1 MFLQFNHFCLCS
13 ESNLLNERFNVGD
26 VSIHFVV
33 LGQFLA
39 SLFYYGSNWHLPWTK
54 RSSEREQLRA
64 EFWELI
70 AWQTTDVYSPSR
82 ESEQSEWNRWTENNK
97 TTTTTKTTSTHQF
110 LFNSSCKLLN
120 RSSKLAHTHKE
131 TPPKKIQNN
140 NNNNKKWNKQT
151 KNKRRKKQKSP
162 STVSIFNCYSTYVC
176 MCLLFY
182 KVAREINKV
191 AASVS

>member
-1 MFLQFNHFCLCS
+1 MVRIDIC
-13 ESNLLNERFNVGD
+13 
-26 VSIHFVV
+26 
-33 LGQFLA
+33 
-39 SLFYYGSNWHLPWTK
+39 
-54 RSSEREQLRA
+54 REQNVAQRGRAAKSRVLR
-64 EFWELI
+64 
-70 AWQTTDVYSPSR
+70 TDCLTKTVQENGKLLTSTARRER